1 LKIFY
6 IKIVEK
12 KPKTQK
18 KLLIDGIYYGL
29 MHTI

>member
-1 LKIFY
+1 LLK
-6 IKIVEK
+6 K